1 MWKLLK
7 TWHQLNLRFYLYP
20 IYLVL
25 LFFLS
30 TLLQHD
36 AHQYTVQGVDVS
48 RYQRQIDW
56 EVLHQEAGVQF
67 AFMKATEGS
76 SYEDPYFDYN
86 WKTARK
92 VGVLRGA
99 YHFYR
104 TEQSPLWQA
113 KQFMRT
119 VKLRKGDLPPVL
131 DVENVDKV
139 NKADLIKDLTVWL
152 ETVEEH
158 YKIRPIIYASLDL
171 YQRHLHAA
179 FPDHLVW
186 IARYSRRQ
194 PPLELNWYF
203 WQYSDEMELSGIK
216 GYVDGNVFV
225 GSYRQ
230 LKQICL

>member
-1 MWKLLK
+1 
-7 TWHQLNLRFYLYP
+7 
-20 IYLVL
+20 VL
-25 LFFLS
+25 LFLFS

-36 AHQYTVQGVDVS
+36 AQKYAVQGVDVS
-48 RYQRQIDW
+48 RYQLDVDW
-56 EVLHQEAGVQF
+56 NVLKQEAGVQF
-67 AFMKATEGS
+67 AFIKATEGS
-76 SYEDPYFDYN
+76 SYQDPYFDYN
-86 WKTARK
+86 WATARK
-92 VGVLRGA
+92 AGVLRGA

-104 TEQSPLWQA
+104 AEQSPLWQA
-113 KQFMRT
+113 KQFIKT

-139 NKADLIKDLTVWL
+139 DKARLIEDLTVWL
-152 ETVEEH
+152 QTVEEH

-171 YQRHLHAA
+171 YQRHLHHA

-194 PPLELNWYF
+194 PPLQLDWYF
-203 WQYSDEMELSGIK
+203 WQYSDEMELSGIE

-230 LKQICL
+230 LRNICW